1 MSSCAGSA
9 GEAVDTER
17 FVARL
22 ASARIGS
29 TYNFYREGRGAKL
42 RRGRLAAYLDEKAD
56 TSVLLVGE
64 APGYRGARISGIPF
78 TSERQLTGSGPAEA
92 TATIVHEVMADLE
105 LDVLCWNV
113 VPTHPGTA
121 TSNRRPTRPEVVD
134 AAPFLAEVTC
144 DRHVIAVGRLAAAV
158 TGAPYVRHPAH
169 GGASAFRAALTG
181 SIRSAA
187 ASNQAK
193 KRAGLGGAPC
203 YHCASA
209 DA

>member
-1 MSSCAGSA
+1 MDA
-9 GEAVDTER
+9 ER

-42 RRGRLAAYLDEKAD
+42 RRDRLAAYLEDKAH
-56 TSVLLVGE
+56 THVLLVGE

-78 TSERQLTGSGPAEA
+78 TSERQLTGAGPAEA

-105 LDVLCWNV
+105 LDALCWNV

-121 TSNRRPTRPEVVD
+121 SSNRRPTRAEVLR
-134 AAPFLAEVTC
+134 AAPFLAELTPS
-144 DRHVIAVGRLAAAV
+144 RHVIAVGRIAAAV

-169 GGASAFRAALTG
+169 GGANAFRAAL
-181 SIRSAA
+181 SAFV
-187 ASNQAK
+187 N
-193 KRAGLGGAPC
+193 AP
-203 YHCASA
+203 
-209 DA
+209 